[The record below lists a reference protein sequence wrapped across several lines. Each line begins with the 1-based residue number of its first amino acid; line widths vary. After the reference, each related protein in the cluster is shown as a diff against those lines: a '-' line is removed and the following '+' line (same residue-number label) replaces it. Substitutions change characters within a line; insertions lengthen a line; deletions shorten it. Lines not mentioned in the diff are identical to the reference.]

1 MSPTN
6 GKHRQL
12 LLASL
17 LAIVLL
23 GSSMLASN
31 FSAYADKD
39 SKNNDKK
46 NNEQKENNNN
56 KKKKQIKKALQ
67 SGKPVPKYKISGL
80 DTTYLRLQRE
90 SEHQGKIQW
99 TLDIIES
106 FLKVKIGDPKR
117 LHILKSRLEEGIE
130 VGEKEISYLRENY
143 KLLRKAI
150 QQRNKMLEDIIK
162 TL

>member
-1 MSPTN
+1 MAQRAISEQSQPFLEDIDFEGN
-6 GKHRQL
+6 PELVIGMIE
-12 LLASL
+12 SL
-17 LAIVLL
+17 QDFEIEEYQRLNA
-23 GSSMLASN
+23 
-31 FSAYADKD
+31 
-39 SKNNDKK
+39 
-46 NNEQKENNNN
+46 
-56 KKKKQIKKALQ
+56 IKKALQ

-80 DTTYLRLQRE
+80 DATYLRLQRE

-117 LHILKSRLEEGIE
+117 LHILKSRLEEGRE
-130 VGEKEISYLRENY
+130 VDEKELSYLRENY

>member
-1 MSPTN
+1 
-6 GKHRQL
+6 
-12 LLASL
+12 LAQRAISEQSQPFLEDIDFEGNPELVIGMIESL
-17 LAIVLL
+17 QDFEIEEYQRLNA
-23 GSSMLASN
+23 
-31 FSAYADKD
+31 
-39 SKNNDKK
+39 
-46 NNEQKENNNN
+46 
-56 KKKKQIKKALQ
+56 IKKALQ

-80 DTTYLRLQRE
+80 DATYLRLQRE

-117 LHILKSRLEEGIE
+117 LHILKSRLEEGRE
-130 VGEKEISYLRENY
+130 VDEKEISYLRENY

-162 TL
+162 KL

>member
-1 MSPTN
+1 MAQRAISEQSQPFLEDIDFEGN
-6 GKHRQL
+6 PELVIGMIE
-12 LLASL
+12 SL
-17 LAIVLL
+17 QDFEIEEYQRLNA
-23 GSSMLASN
+23 
-31 FSAYADKD
+31 
-39 SKNNDKK
+39 
-46 NNEQKENNNN
+46 
-56 KKKKQIKKALQ
+56 IKKALQ

-80 DTTYLRLQRE
+80 DATYLRLQRE

-117 LHILKSRLEEGIE
+117 LHILKSRLEEGRE
-130 VGEKEISYLRENY
+130 VDEKEISYLRENY

-150 QQRNKMLEDIIK
+150 QQRNKMLEDMIK

>member
-1 MSPTN
+1 MAQRAISEQSQPFLEDIDFEGN
-6 GKHRQL
+6 PELVIGMIE
-12 LLASL
+12 SL
-17 LAIVLL
+17 QDFEIEEYQRLNA
-23 GSSMLASN
+23 
-31 FSAYADKD
+31 
-39 SKNNDKK
+39 
-46 NNEQKENNNN
+46 
-56 KKKKQIKKALQ
+56 IKKALQ

-80 DTTYLRLQRE
+80 DATYLRLQRE

-162 TL
+162 KL

>member
-1 MSPTN
+1 MSATKE
-6 GKHRQL
+6 KHKQL

-31 FSAYADKD
+31 FSVYADKG
-39 SKNNDKK
+39 SKNDDKK
-46 NNEQKENNNN
+46 NNE
-56 KKKKQIKKALQ
+56 LQ
-67 SGKPVPKYKISGL
+67 GGKPVPKYKISGL
-80 DTTYLRLQRE
+80 DATYLRLQRE

-117 LHILKSRLEEGIE
+117 LHILKSRLEEGRE
-130 VGEKEISYLRENY
+130 VDEKEISYLRENY

-162 TL
+162 KL